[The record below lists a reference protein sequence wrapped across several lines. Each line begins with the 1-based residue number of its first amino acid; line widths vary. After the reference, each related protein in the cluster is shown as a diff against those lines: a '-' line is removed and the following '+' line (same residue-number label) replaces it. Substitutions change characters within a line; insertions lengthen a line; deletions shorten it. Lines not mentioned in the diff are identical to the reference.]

1 MVLGGNLSR
10 VSWQEGFPPDNPNM
24 GAFAEGIHARFI
36 NGANMHKALRLKV
49 RKAKA
54 MELKIQ
60 ELAFN
65 GKSEARRERAKMI
78 ENRHWYDRKHKGEL
92 RTGND
97 REHGRVTILD

>member
-1 MVLGGNLSR
+1 
-10 VSWQEGFPPDNPNM
+10 
-24 GAFAEGIHARFI
+24 
-36 NGANMHKALRLKV
+36 MHKALRLKV

-54 MELKIQ
+54 IERKIQ

-78 ENRHWYDRKHKGEL
+78 ENRHWYDRNQKGDF

-97 REHGRVTILD
+97 RKVKGEALRGVDIMVGVRSI

>member
-1 MVLGGNLSR
+1 
-10 VSWQEGFPPDNPNM
+10 
-24 GAFAEGIHARFI
+24 
-36 NGANMHKALRLKV
+36 MHKALRLKV

-54 MELKIQ
+54 IERKIQ

-78 ENRHWYDRKHKGEL
+78 ENRHWYNRDLKGEF

-97 REHGRVTILD
+97 RKVKGEAMRTADVVSGVRSI

>member
-1 MVLGGNLSR
+1 MLGLS
-10 VSWQEGFPPDNPNM
+10 
-24 GAFAEGIHARFI
+24 

-65 GKSEARRERAKMI
+65 GKSEARRERANML
-78 ENRHWYDRKHKGEL
+78 ENRHWYGRNLKGEL

-97 REHGRVTILD
+97 REHGRVTILY

>member
-1 MVLGGNLSR
+1 
-10 VSWQEGFPPDNPNM
+10 
-24 GAFAEGIHARFI
+24 
-36 NGANMHKALRLKV
+36 MHKAMRLKV

-54 MELKIQ
+54 IERKIQ

-78 ENRHWYDRKHKGEL
+78 ENRHWYGRNLKGEL

-97 REHGRVTILD
+97 RDSGPVKLFD

>member
-1 MVLGGNLSR
+1 MHKSKRDGLKRR
-10 VSWQEGFPPDNPNM
+10 VSEY
-24 GAFAEGIHARFI
+24 ERVE
-36 NGANMHKALRLKV
+36 R
-49 RKAKA
+49 
-54 MELKIQ
+54 KIQ

-78 ENRHWYDRKHKGEL
+78 ENRHWYDRDRKGDF

>member
-1 MVLGGNLSR
+1 MYHGKMDSR
-10 VSWQEGFPPDNPNM
+10 LITLTWVPLPK
-24 GAFAEGIHARFI
+24 GIHARFI

-54 MELKIQ
+54 MERKVQ

-78 ENRHWYDRKHKGEL
+78 ENRHWHDRKHKGEL

-97 REHGRVTILD
+97 RDHGTVKVIA

>member
-1 MVLGGNLSR
+1 
-10 VSWQEGFPPDNPNM
+10 
-24 GAFAEGIHARFI
+24 
-36 NGANMHKALRLKV
+36 MHKALRLKV

-54 MELKIQ
+54 IERKIQ

-78 ENRHWYDRKHKGEL
+78 ENRHWYSRDLKGEF

-97 REHGRVTILD
+97 REVKGHTLRAADVVAGVCSR